1 MSQFPS
7 LPRCSPTPSPSSPPK
22 SGRDSQSCWSRIEAA
37 RQRLIIVCM
46 MRDGESKANILL
58 VDDIPANLLALRS
71 ILDALGQNLVEASS
85 GEHALRHLL
94 HDDFAVI
101 LLDVSLPGMDGYEVA
116 RMIRGRKRCQRTP
129 IIFVTAYETPSERM
143 IEAYSQGAVDFLVKP
158 LVPAVLRSKVA
169 VFVELFQMSEQL
181 KRQQEQMLSQ
191 QREMIRAGHLA
202 VAGQLA
208 ASVAHEVR
216 NPLAT
221 IKVLVEGALRAKN
234 AAPLSRQ
241 ELTVMH
247 GEIARLERIV
257 QDYLDFARPPELNRC
272 RGDLRDVVDQ
282 AAALLQAAAR
292 RQGVRLVS
300 DYPAQPVWAKVDHD
314 QLRAVLVNLLLNAV
328 EAMPSGGP
336 LQVAL
341 AATPQGIQLSVT
353 DTGSGIPPDILKR
366 LFTPFVSSKP
376 SGTGL
381 GLCISKRIV
390 ESHGGRI
397 TAQNR
402 AEGGAVVTLILPGS
416 G

>member
-1 MSQFPS
+1 M
-7 LPRCSPTPSPSSPPK
+7 K
-22 SGRDSQSCWSRIEAA
+22 GDS
-37 RQRLIIVCM
+37 
-46 MRDGESKANILL
+46 ESMANVLL
-58 VDDIPANLLALRS
+58 VDDTPANLLALRS

-85 GEHALRHLL
+85 GEQALRHLL

-116 RMIRGRKRCQRTP
+116 RLIRGHKRCRRTP

-143 IEAYSQGAVDFLVKP
+143 IDAYSQGAVDFLVKP
-158 LVPAVLRSKVA
+158 LVPAVLCSKVS
-169 VFVELFQMSEQL
+169 VFVELFQKSEQL

-191 QREMIRAGHLA
+191 QREMMRAGHLA

-241 ELTVMH
+241 ELSVMH

-257 QDYLDFARPPELNRC
+257 QDYLDFARPPDLNRSL
-272 RGDLRDVVDQ
+272 GDLRDVVDQ

-292 RQGVRLVS
+292 RQNVRLVS
-300 DYPAQPVWAKVDHD
+300 DYPSQPMWAKVDHD
-314 QLRAVLVNLLLNAV
+314 QFRAVLVNLLLNAV
-328 EAMPSGGP
+328 EAMPRGGP
-336 LQVAL
+336 VHIAL
-341 AATPQGIQLSVT
+341 TSTNQGIELSVT

-397 TAQNR
+397 TAQNCT
-402 AEGGAVVTLILPGS
+402 EGGAVVTLVLPAVS
-416 G
+416 LTEPVA

>member
-1 MSQFPS
+1 
-7 LPRCSPTPSPSSPPK
+7 
-22 SGRDSQSCWSRIEAA
+22 
-37 RQRLIIVCM
+37 M
-46 MRDGESKANILL
+46 MRDGDSKANVLL
-58 VDDIPANLLALRS
+58 VDDTPANLLALRS

-116 RMIRGRKRCQRTP
+116 RLVRGHKRCQRTP

-143 IEAYSQGAVDFLVKP
+143 TEAYSQGAVDFLIKP
-158 LVPAVLRSKVA
+158 LVPAVLRSKVS

-191 QREMIRAGHLA
+191 QREMMRAGHLA

-221 IKVLVEGALRAKN
+221 IKVLVEGALRTKN
-234 AAPLSRQ
+234 AAPLSRE

-257 QDYLDFARPPELNRC
+257 QDYLDFARPPEVNRC

-282 AAALLQAAAR
+282 AAALLHAAAR

-300 DYPAQPVWAKVDHD
+300 DYPSQPVWAKVDHD

-328 EAMPSGGP
+328 EAMPRGGL
-336 LQVAL
+336 LQMAL
-341 AATPQGIQLSVT
+341 AAMPQGIELSVT
-353 DTGSGIPPDILKR
+353 DTGSGIPPDILKS

-402 AEGGAVVTLILPGS
+402 AEGGAVVTLNLPVAEDDKVTR
-416 G
+416 